1 MSEHEDITV
10 TQAATGSTGIWAY
23 TIYDH
28 PSDYP
33 EKFVLRAW
41 LVENGVVSAYEPVGL
56 ADSLEDARALVP
68 NGRRKIGRLRDDDP
82 AIVES
87 WI

>member
-1 MSEHEDITV
+1 MTEHEDITV
-10 TQAATGSTGIWAY
+10 TEAATGHDGIWAY

-41 LVENGVVSAYEPVGL
+41 LIKDGMVTAYEPVGL
-56 ADSLEDARALVP
+56 ADTLEDARALVP
-68 NGRRKIGRLRDDDP
+68 NGRRPIARLQDDDP
-82 AIVES
+82 CIVES

>member
-1 MSEHEDITV
+1 MTDPQPADESPR
-10 TQAATGSTGIWAY
+10 IWAY
-23 TIYDH
+23 TIYER

-41 LVENGVVSAYEPVGL
+41 FVKDGSVVAYEPVGL

-68 NGRRKIGRLRDDDP
+68 NGRRRIGRMRDDDP
-82 AIVES
+82 VIVES
-87 WI
+87 WV